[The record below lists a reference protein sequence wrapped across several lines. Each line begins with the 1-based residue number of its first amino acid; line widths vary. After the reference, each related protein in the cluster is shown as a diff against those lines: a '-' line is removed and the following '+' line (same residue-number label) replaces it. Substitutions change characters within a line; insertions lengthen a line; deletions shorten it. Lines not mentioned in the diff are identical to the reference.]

1 MSFIRSFCCAALL
14 ASSPIIFATTSSAQ
28 ENKPENKITV
38 ADVNGEAI
46 YLEEVMRLA
55 EKLPAEYRQRPL
67 ESYFGGLVDD
77 VIDSRLA
84 AVAGAE
90 SGLSENPDVSRLMEV
105 AAMRVLAE
113 AWIAEQVNKA
123 ITEDALTATYKLFI
137 ADNGSR
143 EEVKARHI
151 LVPEEATARAIIEKL
166 TGGADFAEIAK
177 TDSTGPSGPNGGDLG
192 YFARGAMV
200 PTFEA
205 AAFELEPGSFTPE
218 PVQTQFGWHIIKV
231 EDKRVA
237 TPPSFEEMVPQLR
250 QNLLN
255 QTLGQILEKLRAS
268 AQINRRSFEDIRTE
282 AQAAQAQ

>member
-1 MSFIRSFCCAALL
+1 MSFIRSFCYAALL
-14 ASSPIIFATTSSAQ
+14 ASSPIIFATASSTQ

-38 ADVNGEAI
+38 ADVNGEII

-90 SGLSENPDVSRLMEV
+90 SGLSENSDVSRLMEV
-105 AAMRVLAE
+105 AAMRALAE
-113 AWIAEQVNKA
+113 AWIAQQVNEA
-123 ITEDALTATYKLFI
+123 VTEDALTATYKSFI
-137 ADNGSR
+137 ADYGSP

-151 LVPEEATARAIIEKL
+151 LVPEEATALAIIKKL
-166 TGGADFAEIAK
+166 AGGADFAEIAK

-205 AAFELEPGSFTPE
+205 AAFELDPGSFTPE

-231 EDKRVA
+231 ENKRVA

-255 QTLGQILEKLRAS
+255 QTLGRILEELRAS
-268 AQINRRSFEDIRTE
+268 AQINRRNFEDIRTE

>member
-14 ASSPIIFATTSSAQ
+14 VSSPIIFATTSSAQ

-113 AWIAEQVNKA
+113 AWIAEQVNEA

-137 ADNGSR
+137 SDNGSR

-200 PTFEA
+200 PAFEA
-205 AAFELEPGSFTPE
+205 AAFELEPGSFTPD

-268 AQINRRSFEDIRTE
+268 AQINRRSFEDIRPE

>member
-14 ASSPIIFATTSSAQ
+14 VSSPIIFATTSSAQ
-28 ENKPENKITV
+28 ENKPETKITV

-55 EKLPAEYRQRPL
+55 EKLPTEYRQRPL

-113 AWIAEQVNKA
+113 AWIAQQVNAAVTK
-123 ITEDALTATYKLFI
+123 DALAATYKLFI

>member
-14 ASSPIIFATTSSAQ
+14 VSSPIIFATTSSAQ

-113 AWIAEQVNKA
+113 AWIAEQVNEA

-137 ADNGSR
+137 SDNGSR

>member
-14 ASSPIIFATTSSAQ
+14 VSSPIIFATTSSAQ
-28 ENKPENKITV
+28 ENKITV

-55 EKLPAEYRQRPL
+55 EKLPTEYRQRPL

-113 AWIAEQVNKA
+113 AWIAEQVNEA

-137 ADNGSR
+137 SDNGSR

-237 TPPSFEEMVPQLR
+237 TLPSFEEMVPQLR

>member
-14 ASSPIIFATTSSAQ
+14 VSSPIIFATTSSAQ

-113 AWIAEQVNKA
+113 AWIAEQVNEA

-137 ADNGSR
+137 SDNGSR
-143 EEVKARHI
+143 EEEKARHI

>member
-14 ASSPIIFATTSSAQ
+14 VSSPIIFATTSSAQ

-113 AWIAEQVNKA
+113 AWIAQQVNEA
-123 ITEDALTATYKLFI
+123 ITEDALTATYKLYI
-137 ADNGSR
+137 TDNGSR

-255 QTLGQILEKLRAS
+255 QTLGRILEALRAS
-268 AQINRRSFEDIRTE
+268 AQINRRRFEDIRTE

>member
-14 ASSPIIFATTSSAQ
+14 VSSPIIFATTSSAQ

-113 AWIAEQVNKA
+113 AWIAEQVNEA

-137 ADNGSR
+137 SDNGSR

-166 TGGADFAEIAK
+166 AGGADFAEIAK

>member
-14 ASSPIIFATTSSAQ
+14 ISSPIIFVTTSSAQ

-113 AWIAEQVNKA
+113 AWIAEQVNEA
-123 ITEDALTATYKLFI
+123 ITEDALIATYKLFI
-137 ADNGSR
+137 ADNESR

>member
-1 MSFIRSFCCAALL
+1 M
-14 ASSPIIFATTSSAQ
+14 
-28 ENKPENKITV
+28 
-38 ADVNGEAI
+38 
-46 YLEEVMRLA
+46 
-55 EKLPAEYRQRPL
+55 
-67 ESYFGGLVDD
+67 
-77 VIDSRLA
+77 
-84 AVAGAE
+84 
-90 SGLSENPDVSRLMEV
+90 
-105 AAMRVLAE
+105 
-113 AWIAEQVNKA
+113 
-123 ITEDALTATYKLFI
+123 TATYKLFI

-151 LVPEEATARAIIEKL
+151 LVPEEATARTIIEKL

-218 PVQTQFGWHIIKV
+218 PVQTQFGWHVIKV
-231 EDKRVA
+231 EDRRVA